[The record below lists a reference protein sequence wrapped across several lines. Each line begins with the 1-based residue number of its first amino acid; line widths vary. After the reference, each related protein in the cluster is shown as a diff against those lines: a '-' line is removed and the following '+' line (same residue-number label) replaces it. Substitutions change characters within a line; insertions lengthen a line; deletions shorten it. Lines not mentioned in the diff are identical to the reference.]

1 MPAGMVHPGH
11 ETTSRSRALLD
22 AWEHGEPESPGER
35 ALTLLAARDPST
47 SRGELAELTVGAR
60 DRRLLALRRELFG
73 AAVDALVTCPRCAE
87 SVELRFDVDDIVVE
101 GGEPLGSRV
110 DVETESGTLSLR
122 LPTAGDLAAS
132 HASADPE
139 RALAVLLDRML
150 PASGDGPRPGPDALT
165 PETVARIGTAL
176 AAADPQADVSFDVAC
191 PACEASFQT
200 PLDIAAFVW
209 SELTDWA
216 ARLLAD
222 VHALALAYGWREQD
236 TLALSPGRRRFYLEA
251 VGA

>member
-1 MPAGMVHPGH
+1 MVQPGD
-11 ETTSRSRALLD
+11 ETAARSRALLH
-22 AWEHGEPESPGER
+22 AWEHGQLEPPGER
-35 ALTLLAARDPST
+35 ALTLLAAGDPST
-47 SRGELAELTVGAR
+47 PRGELEALTVGAR

-73 AAVDALVTCPRCAE
+73 AAVDAVVTCPQCAE

-101 GGEPLGSRV
+101 GGEPPDARV
-110 DVETESGTLSLR
+110 DVETGSGTVSLR
-122 LPTAGDLAAS
+122 LPTAGDLAAA
-132 HASADPE
+132 HARGDPD
-139 RALAVLLDRML
+139 RALAVLLDRVLL
-150 PASGDGPRPGPDALT
+150 PTDDAPPRGPNALT
-165 PETVARIGTAL
+165 PEMVAQIGTAL
-176 AAADPQADVSFDVAC
+176 GAADPQGDVSFDVSC
-191 PACEASFQT
+191 PACDARFQT
-200 PLDIAAFVW
+200 PFDVVAFVW